1 MTMTNDIPQD
11 ENQLIAE
18 RRGKLTALRG
28 EGIAFPNDFK
38 RGDYAGDLQREY
50 GDAQAWTAEVLEG
63 VGRHVF
69 VAGRMVAKRVM
80 GKASFVQLQDMS
92 GRIQLYL
99 TANELGDAYEAFKGW
114 DVGDIV
120 GAEGVL
126 MRTKTGELSVKV
138 DAMRLLTK
146 SLRPL
151 PDKWHGL
158 SDVEQRYRQRYVD
171 LVVTPESRRVFELRS
186 AMIRFIRQWLEAPPR
201 RFMVGVSA
209 GVASAPR
216 SPAR

>member
-1 MTMTNDIPQD
+1 MNDKNPAMTDTPRDDSQPA

-18 RRGKLTALRG
+18 RRAKLQALRA

-38 RGDYAGDLQREY
+38 RGDYAADLQREY

-92 GRIQLYL
+92 GRIQLFL
-99 TANELGDAYEAFKGW
+99 KVDILGEHYESFKGW
-114 DVGDIV
+114 DVGDIL
-120 GAEGVL
+120 GASGTL
-126 MRTKTGELSVKV
+126 TRTKTGELSVKV
-138 DAMRLLTK
+138 ESVRLLTK

-158 SDVEQRYRQRYVD
+158 ADVEQRYRMRYFD
-171 LVVTPESRRVFELRS
+171 LLVNRGARVVFVKS
-186 AMIRFIRQWLEAPPR
+186 W
-201 RFMVGVSA
+201 
-209 GVASAPR
+209 
-216 SPAR
+216 